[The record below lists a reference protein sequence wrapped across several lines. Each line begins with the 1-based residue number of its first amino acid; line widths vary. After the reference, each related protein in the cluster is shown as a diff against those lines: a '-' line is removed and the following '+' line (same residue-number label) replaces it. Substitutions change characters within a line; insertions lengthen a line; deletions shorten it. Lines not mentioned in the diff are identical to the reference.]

1 MFKLLHLRAAPLAST
16 KLGAKERERER
27 ESEGISG
34 DEKSTV
40 RGGER

>member
-16 KLGAKERERER
+16 KLGAKERERE
-27 ESEGISG
+27 SEGISG